1 MSLILS
7 ANSVFAISAV
17 YTSTETKLIE
27 TAEHTFQSRLD
38 QAMISIVEQLEAQDA
53 LDRADIYEAIL
64 TPMIKHQTYAEYG
77 ISSLEADDRFYAPNG
92 GTVSY
97 LQPRYTGMV
106 PVPIIVTCLTPS
118 QSAATISGLSTGAEN
133 PFFIL
138 SSILLT
144 TLGYVPK
151 FSSLGLGANAL
162 GLALGVVSYM
172 NYQQL
177 RNIKA
182 CDNYVMIIKTYSFV
196 DGSWDTGILG
206 WATHPYIYMPDGM
219 TTADAEFIPGV
230 A

>member
-38 QAMISIVEQLEAQDA
+38 QAMISIEEQLEAQDA

-144 TLGYVPK
+144 TLG
-151 FSSLGLGANAL
+151 ANAL